1 MLGKFRDLEKKIKLN
16 RAKKAGLQ
24 IADDCR
30 LIDFPSFGSEPYL
43 IKIGKHVTIST
54 KVSFFTH
61 DGGTW
66 VFRSQPKYREVIRFG
81 KIEIKDNCFIGH
93 GSIILPGVTIGP
105 NSVVGAGAVVTKDVP
120 PNTVVA
126 GNPAK
131 SIKSVEEYAKKCL
144 EENPAYNVD
153 QYKVDQRKELLR
165 VY

>member
-1 MLGKFRDLEKKIKLN
+1 MLRKFRELEKRIRLN
-16 RAKKAGLQ
+16 RAKKSGLQ

-66 VFRSQPKYREVIRFG
+66 VFRQQPKYKEVIRFG

-105 NSVVGAGAVVTKDVP
+105 NSVVGAGSIVTKDVP

-131 SIKSVEEYAKKCL
+131 TIKSVEEYANKCL
-144 EENPAYNVD
+144 KENPAYNIE